1 MQPHIALFVHTTTKK
16 KVYEDLYV
24 QTLGRWHFTEDQAFF
39 SIKGYLT
46 FWIIILMETAKYVKK
61 KTTPKNNIKKI
72 KNKTNVVARP
82 YVYAKYCIQPAPSL
96 AFVI

>member
-1 MQPHIALFVHTTTKK
+1 MHTTTKK

-61 KTTPKNNIKKI
+61 NN
-72 KNKTNVVARP
+72 T
-82 YVYAKYCIQPAPSL
+82 
-96 AFVI
+96 

>member
-1 MQPHIALFVHTTTKK
+1 MHTTTKK

-61 KTTPKNNIKKI
+61 KKQHLKITFKK
-72 KNKTNVVARP
+72 
-82 YVYAKYCIQPAPSL
+82 
-96 AFVI
+96 

>member
-1 MQPHIALFVHTTTKK
+1 
-16 KVYEDLYV
+16 
-24 QTLGRWHFTEDQAFF
+24 
-39 SIKGYLT
+39 
-46 FWIIILMETAKYVKK
+46 METAKYVKK